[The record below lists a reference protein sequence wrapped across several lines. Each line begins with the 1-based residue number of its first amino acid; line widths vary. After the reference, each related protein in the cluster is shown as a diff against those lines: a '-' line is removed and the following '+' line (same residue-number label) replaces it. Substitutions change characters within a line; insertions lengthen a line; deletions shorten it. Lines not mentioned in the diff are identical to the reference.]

1 LNVVALLEAS
11 VAGGRGDGG
20 LCVTAD
26 SEPAVTME

>member
-1 LNVVALLEAS
+1 LLEAS